1 MEGLMNYGQY
11 RDILKKFQNFKI
23 SKYFFFFK
31 IQNFPQILKFSKDFK
46 ISNISKKNSK
56 FS

>member
-11 RDILKKFQNFKI
+11 RHFKKNSKFQNFKI
-23 SKYFFFFK
+23 FFFFK
-31 IQNFPQILKFSKDFK
+31 IQNFPQILKFSKNFK